1 MTDDAK
7 RLERGIRNCNPL
19 NIVYAR
25 GNYWIG
31 KYSNNTDGK
40 FEQFLRIEFG
50 IRAAIIILTR
60 YAMRKEVGLYVPAI
74 IHRWAPDGGE
84 AEQNYIKFVTNK
96 MAKLNMNRT
105 RMDLKQ
111 LVSAMAL
118 FESRY
123 TMSDFV
129 FEKSFNIVP
138 LNYRKFWI

>member
-19 NIVYAR
+19 NIVYVR
-25 GNYWIG
+25 GNHWIG
-31 KYSNNTDGK
+31 KCYNNTDGK
-40 FEQFLRIEFG
+40 FEQFLHIEYG
-50 IRAAIIILTR
+50 IRAAIILLTR
-60 YAMRKEVGLYVPAI
+60 YAMLKEVGLYVPAI

-96 MAKLNMNRT
+96 MAKQNMLQTWR
-105 RMDLKQ
+105 DLKQ

-138 LNYRKFWI
+138 LNFRKFWL